1 MYVIARILFDKF
13 RKIDKSDEWE
23 CAWARALRS
32 TLYNCKSGIERAYAV
47 KINHYILIMWIV
59 FGVKNQPNLVCLH
72 VDIKLAQFFTVIDG
86 VCCQNGK
93 KFFLFSTLSWYSIT
107 LHGIYNILSHYNVTP
122 LYSHRA
128 SNVSKIALKRVELNE
143 NKEEKKCLRLSG
155 SDLSLSLTLSLH
167 IGCKCVFCCCF
178 FFGKFCER
186 SEANRL
192 VCWILNW

>member
-1 MYVIARILFDKF
+1 MCVSESAP
-13 RKIDKSDEWE
+13 IDTLQLQKRN
-23 CAWARALRS
+23 WA
-32 TLYNCKSGIERAYAV
+32 CI
-47 KINHYILIMWIV
+47 
-59 FGVKNQPNLVCLH
+59 
-72 VDIKLAQFFTVIDG
+72 
-86 VCCQNGK
+86 CCQDKPLYIDNVNCVWREKSTKFGLFACWYKTGAIFHCNRWSVLSKWK
-93 KFFLFSTLSWYSIT
+93 KVFFLFSTLSWYSIT

-178 FFGKFCER
+178 FLGNFV
-186 SEANRL
+186 SEVKRI
-192 VCWILNW
+192 V